1 MAETQAWR
9 AGRIRQAYREA
20 PTADAGLSR
29 RHRAGFRLWVL
40 LSAPAL
46 LRGATG
52 DRRDV
57 TFIEDDYRRL
67 SARRAR

>member
-9 AGRIRQAYREA
+9 AGRIRQAYGERSA
-20 PTADAGLSR
+20 TDGGHSR
-29 RHRAGFRLWVL
+29 RHRAGERLWTL
-40 LSAPAL
+40 LRAPAL
-46 LRGATG
+46 LRGAAG
-52 DRRDV
+52 DPYDV

>member
-20 PTADAGLSR
+20 PAAGGGQSR
-29 RHRAGFRLWVL
+29 RHRAGVQLRAL
-40 LSAPAL
+40 LHAPAL
-46 LRGATG
+46 LRGAAG
-52 DRRDV
+52 DPHDV

-67 SARRAR
+67 AARRTR

>member
-9 AGRIRQAYREA
+9 ADRIRQAYREA
-20 PTADAGLSR
+20 PAAGGGHSR
-29 RHRAGFRLWVL
+29 RHRAGVRLRAL
-40 LSAPAL
+40 LRAPAL
-46 LRGATG
+46 LSGAAG

-67 SARRAR
+67 AARRTR